1 MSKKIIEIK
10 NVYKKF
16 IHQNNSIEVFKN
28 LSFSLKR
35 GELVALTGPSGSGK
49 STLLHMLALLERP
62 SKGNIFFFGKDLEK
76 LKENEKDNLRR
87 SSISIIFQD
96 NNLLND
102 FNVLENVLM
111 PMVIKN
117 GNLKESKSK
126 AYQILK
132 ELKIKDRSNHYPNQ
146 LSGGEQQRVAIARSL
161 ITESDLILA
170 DEPTGNLDYKTS
182 VEIFSLF
189 TKFKKL
195 NKAIIFATHN
205 RDLAKKSDY
214 ILRISQGNIKRYNG

>member
-62 SKGNIFFFGKDLEK
+62 SKGNIFFFGKDSEK

-132 ELKIKDRSNHYPNQ
+132 ELKIKDRSNHYPINY
-146 LSGGEQQRVAIARSL
+146 L
-161 ITESDLILA
+161 
-170 DEPTGNLDYKTS
+170 
-182 VEIFSLF
+182 VEN
-189 TKFKKL
+189 
-195 NKAIIFATHN
+195 NKE
-205 RDLAKKSDY
+205 L
-214 ILRISQGNIKRYNG
+214 Q